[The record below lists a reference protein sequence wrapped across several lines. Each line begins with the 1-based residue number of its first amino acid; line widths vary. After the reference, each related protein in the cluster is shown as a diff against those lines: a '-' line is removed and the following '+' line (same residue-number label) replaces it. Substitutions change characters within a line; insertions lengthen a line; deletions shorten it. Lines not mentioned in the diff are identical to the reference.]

1 MLTKGWERR
10 PHRNGGRNGAG
21 AHYRRVFATMFVL
34 AAIALL
40 TAASSALAGLQ
51 QEYVKFSDCPVE
63 NPHTNACVFAQTT
76 SGEFKIGSKT
86 VPITKTITI
95 QGGINNETNELIPAA
110 DGNTLSKTP
119 LTLPGGLVG
128 IELDGIT
135 EVTATAELAGTAI
148 LNAAALNEEKGVA
161 AELPVKIKLSNPAL
175 GESCYIGSD
184 AEPVVLRLTTATT
197 NPPPPNAPIS
207 GKRGNV
213 EPFRDPGIIYIT
225 DNTLVDNA
233 FSAPG
238 VTGCGGPLSL
248 VVDPVV
254 DLDAGLPAEA
264 GHNTAILNGSFA
276 ETTPRLVTAEA
287 ALPELGRCVKATT
300 TKTGKTT
307 VYHGAYRYS
316 DCIEGGEEFGKFEW
330 APGPG
335 PNNKFTG
342 TGNASKLETVGGAR
356 IKCVALTSA
365 GEWTGA
371 KTATMIARFTGCQL
385 VSSKQAC
392 QSSGASGGEIV
403 TSALTGSLGFIKDT
417 FHEGPEV
424 SVGVDFK
431 DGPAIASA
439 ECGGPQ
445 PTTVTISGSVIAPV
459 TPIDTMATKSTVK
472 AKAAGGVQSA
482 AAFEGGPQDTLVAS
496 LQSGSTK
503 TTEQAGLTTTIALI
517 YGEKLEIKGIAE

>member
-1 MLTKGWERR
+1 MLTRGREGR
-10 PHRNGGRNGAG
+10 PLRNGAG
-21 AHYRRVFATMFVL
+21 TYHGRVFATMFAL
-34 AAIALL
+34 TAIALL
-40 TAASSALAGLQ
+40 ASASSALAGLQ
-51 QEYVKFSDCPVE
+51 QEYQKFSECPVE
-63 NPHTNACVFAQTT
+63 NPDTDACVFAQTT

-148 LNAAALNEEKGVA
+148 LNAAALNEEKGIA
-161 AELPVKIKLSNPAL
+161 AELPLKIKLSNPAL

-184 AEPVVLRLTTATT
+184 SEPVVLRLTTGTT
-197 NPPPPNAPIS
+197 NPPPPNTPIS

-213 EPFRDPGIIYIT
+213 DVFTDPGIIHVT
-225 DNTLVDNA
+225 DNSLVDNA

-238 VTGCGGPLSL
+238 VNGCGPLGL
-248 VVDPVV
+248 EDPVV
-254 DLDAGLPAEA
+254 DLDAGLPAAA
-264 GHNTAILNGSFA
+264 GHNTAILNGWFD
-276 ETTPRLVTAEA
+276 ETTPRLVKAEA

-307 VYHGAYRYS
+307 VYHGAYKYS
-316 DCIEGGEEFGKFEW
+316 NCVEGGQEFGKFEW

-335 PNNKFTG
+335 PNGKFTG
-342 TGNASKLETVGGAR
+342 TGNTSTLETVGGAR

-371 KTATMIARFTGCQL
+371 KAATMSVRFTGCQL
-385 VSSKQAC
+385 VSTKQPC

-403 TSALTGSLGFIKDT
+403 TAALAGGLGFIKDT

-424 SVGVDFK
+424 SVGIDFK
-431 DGPAIASA
+431 GGPTLASA
-439 ECGGPQ
+439 QCGGSQ
-445 PTTVTISGSVIAPV
+445 PTTVTVSGSVIAAV
-459 TPIDTMATKSTVK
+459 TPIDTMALKSTVK

-482 AAFEGGPQDTLVAS
+482 ESFESGPQDTLVAS
-496 LQSGSTK
+496 LESGSTK
-503 TTEQAGLTTTIALI
+503 TTEQAGLTTTIALS